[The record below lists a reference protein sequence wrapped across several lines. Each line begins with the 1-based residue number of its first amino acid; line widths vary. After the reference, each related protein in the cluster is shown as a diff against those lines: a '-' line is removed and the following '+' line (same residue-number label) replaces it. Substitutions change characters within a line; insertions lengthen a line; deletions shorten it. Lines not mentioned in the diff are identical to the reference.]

1 MAQAR
6 DVLVMSR
13 SLKVE
18 AVLLQ
23 MKSADDADAAS

>member
-1 MAQAR
+1 MIRVR

-18 AVLLQ
+18 VVLLQ
-23 MKSADDADAAS
+23 MKSADPRRYC